1 LWHSP
6 QWIALERSGRRRNH
20 EAANILRPREVLSV
34 STQPVVAPQTQPRD
48 DFMPLHGIDHVE
60 LYVGNALQSAYFYVH
75 ALGFKE
81 VAYAGLETGVRDRTS
96 HVLEQGRIRL
106 VLTGALTP
114 DHEIGLHTAR
124 HGDGV
129 KVIALSVP
137 DVEHAYREATARGA
151 KGVREPYEQSDD
163 HGTIRLATIATY
175 GETLHTFVDRSQYKG
190 PFMPG
195 FTARDRSAGDVGL
208 LAIDHIVGNVELGE
222 METWVKYYEDVFGMT
237 EMIHFTD
244 EAISTEYSAL
254 MSKVVT
260 SGNGRIKFPI
270 NEPAEGKR
278 KSQIDEYLEFYG
290 GAGAQHI
297 AVATRDIVKTVA
309 ELRER
314 GIEFLRT
321 PDTYYEEVPGRIG
334 EIEESL
340 EDLERLGILVD
351 RDDEGYLLQIFT
363 KPIGDRP
370 TMFYEVIERHGARGF
385 GEGNFKA
392 LFEAIEREQELRGNL

>member
-1 LWHSP
+1 
-6 QWIALERSGRRRNH
+6 
-20 EAANILRPREVLSV
+20 V
-34 STQPVVAPQTQPRD
+34 STQPVVAPAAQARD

-60 LYVGNALQSAYFYVH
+60 LYVGNALQSAYYYVH
-75 ALGFKE
+75 ALGFRE
-81 VAYAGLETGVRDRTS
+81 VAYAGLETRVRDRTS
-96 HVLEQGRIRL
+96 HVLEQGRIRI

-114 DHEIGLHTAR
+114 DHEIGAHNAR

-137 DVEHAYREATARGA
+137 DVDHAYREATARGA
-151 KGVREPYEQSDD
+151 KGVREPHEQSDE

-175 GETLHTFVDRSQYKG
+175 GETLHTFVDRSSYQG

-195 FTARDRSAGDVGL
+195 YTARERSAGDVGL

-237 EMIHFTD
+237 EMIHFSD

-270 NEPAEGKR
+270 NEPADGKR

-321 PDTYYEEVPGRIG
+321 PETYYQEVPERVG
-334 EIEESL
+334 EINESL

-370 TMFYEVIERHGARGF
+370 TMFLEVIERHGARGF

>member
-1 LWHSP
+1 
-6 QWIALERSGRRRNH
+6 
-20 EAANILRPREVLSV
+20 V
-34 STQPVVAPQTQPRD
+34 STQPVVAPADQHAG

-60 LYVGNALQSAYFYVH
+60 LYVGNALQSAYFYTRT
-75 ALGFKE
+75 LGFKE

-114 DHEIGLHTAR
+114 DHEIGRHQAF

-137 DVEHAYREATARGA
+137 DVEHAFREATARGA
-151 KGVREPYEQSDD
+151 TPVREPWEETDE
-163 HGTIRLATIATY
+163 HGALRLAAIETY
-175 GETLHTFVDRSQYKG
+175 GETVHTFVDRAGYHG
-190 PFMPG
+190 AFRPG
-195 FTARDRSAGDVGL
+195 YTARDDGGDGVGL
-208 LAIDHIVGNVELGE
+208 LAIDHIVGNVELGA
-222 METWVKYYEDVFGMT
+222 MERWVKYYEDVFGMT

-297 AVATRDIVKTVA
+297 AVATRDIVGTVE
-309 ELRER
+309 ELTAR
-314 GIEFLRT
+314 GIRFLRT
-321 PDTYYEEVPGRIG
+321 PDTYYEEVPERIG
-334 EIEESL
+334 EIQESL
-340 EDLERLGILVD
+340 DDLRRLGILVD

-370 TMFYEVIERHGARGF
+370 TMFFEVIERHGARGF